1 MLFIESLAQV
11 FPATDGRPDP
21 ARAVEATDP
30 GSNFMQHPFP
40 YVTGPEV
47 LGYPPKLVQS
57 LSAAQVVGVAG
68 ILERQ

>member
-40 YVTGPEV
+40 N
-47 LGYPPKLVQS
+47 
-57 LSAAQVVGVAG
+57 VVG
-68 ILERQ
+68 